1 MKSAAAVCALS
12 ILRVKSQV
20 QATRK
25 LTDLQFCKSTKNMY
39 SVILERVSTRVV
51 VVVVVTQ
58 PDRLPTHACESSG
71 NVSEIAITEVRAAAQ
86 LSWWLK

>member
-51 VVVVVTQ
+51 VVVVVVVTQ
-58 PDRLPTHACESSG
+58 PDRLPTHARESS
-71 NVSEIAITEVRAAAQ
+71 A
-86 LSWWLK
+86 